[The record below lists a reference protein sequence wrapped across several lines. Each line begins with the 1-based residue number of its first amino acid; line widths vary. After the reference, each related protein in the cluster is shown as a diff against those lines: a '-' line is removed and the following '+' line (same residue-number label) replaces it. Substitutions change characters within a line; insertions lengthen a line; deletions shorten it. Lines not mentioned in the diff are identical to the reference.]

1 MRSIIL
7 TALIGAG
14 LSAPAWAANN
24 IDANG
29 DGMISLEEVQAVYPE
44 ITAETFSAMDV
55 DQSGALDADEAAA
68 AMDAGLMPKS

>member
-1 MRSIIL
+1 MRTYIL

-14 LSAPAWAANN
+14 LSAPAWAASN

-29 DGMISLEEVQAVYPE
+29 DGMMTLEEVQAVYPE
-44 ITAETFSAMDV
+44 ITAETFAAMDA
-55 DQSGALDADEAAA
+55 DQSGALDEDEAAA